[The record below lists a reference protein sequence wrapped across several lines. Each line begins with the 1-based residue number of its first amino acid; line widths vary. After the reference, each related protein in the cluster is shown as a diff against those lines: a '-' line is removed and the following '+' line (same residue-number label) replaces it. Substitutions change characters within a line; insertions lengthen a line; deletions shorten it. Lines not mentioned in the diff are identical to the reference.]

1 MLKKTQIYREE
12 KKKQQEEK
20 RMKLEIMLRDNPE
33 LYLEELKE
41 KREKLKKKIKKIK
54 LFQEDSKLRR

>member
-1 MLKKTQIYREE
+1 M
-12 KKKQQEEK
+12 
-20 RMKLEIMLRDNPE
+20 RDNPE